1 MALERLAHTC
11 AVILAYKFQPAHA
24 VRITG
29 LAEAAAH
36 PSAGVI
42 VFDGVAD
49 DVLADLPQIQRVAC
63 ESFMLQRQVHHN
75 QRNACAL
82 RLGVRNTQHL
92 VQLACQTIGGLSQR
106 LLLRAI
112 QRQHI
117 VYQRQQIACRGL
129 RLLPAGLHQRHI
141 LRVPPDDLQH
151 THDDVDGCA
160 YIMAHAAKEVRLGL
174 VRRAGAAHLL
184 LQTVLVVHLATLA
197 LLRGAEHQQR
207 RQDRRQRVDA
217 EGGDHHVLAQD
228 EHVFIGEEHI
238 QAVLLVSL
246 PCTEER
252 AVRAELGQLAARG
265 GGGLQRTD
273 EGHLVH
279 RQVPLLRR
287 AAAHHAL
294 AVGDVGVDLVI
305 EQRLVARQQALDGRT
320 VGGDDRVRL
329 EADAEDDAGIFDARH
344 GCYVVYRAVTG
355 QAAGEDLLRVVHD
368 GADRLIGVVI
378 APVHVRTGA
387 ELDLQILV
395 QHQHAGY
402 ALTLGVPR
410 QLLVGAVLPHH
421 TLALRHL
428 LRLLRQ
434 PHEAL

>member
-11 AVILAYKFQPAHA
+11 AVILAYKFQPTHA

-42 VFDGVAD
+42 VFDGVAN
-49 DVLADLPQIQRVAC
+49 DVLADLPHIQRVAC
-63 ESFMLQRQVHHN
+63 KSFMLQRQVHHH

-112 QRQHI
+112 QRQHV

-151 THDDVDGCA
+151 THDDVDRCA
-160 YIMAHAAKEVRLGL
+160 YVVAHAAKEVRLGL

-197 LLRGAEHQQR
+197 LLRGVEHQQR